1 MKAFIIHILFALV
14 FIISAFI
21 EKELPLYG
29 DVIVYCISILYV
41 FYAYLRMKS
50 ERRK

>member
-1 MKAFIIHILFALV
+1 MKVFIGHILFALV

-29 DVIVYCISILYV
+29 DVIVYCVSAIYIV
-41 FYAYLRMKS
+41 VAYFRMKS
-50 ERRK
+50 EKR